1 MRKSLIKFTRN
12 ISPDISPTQP
22 PNMEQEEITELSHFK
37 MFYIMYDGTWPGA
50 FFCVITM
57 SPIFILVVL
66 TFTLFTNQRTSSIH
80 RNSLLMFALLT
91 SVILNKILK
100 SIFRHPRP
108 SPHYHGHGMP
118 SDHAQ
123 FMTLFV
129 GYFTQL
135 LSDYKRFN
143 WSPRYTMTKH
153 QELIAL
159 LWTWAIIVIYSRYYL
174 LFHTWPQLIAGSC
187 VGLVL
192 AKFWYY
198 VDKRLIYDTNCEIIS
213 II

>member
-1 MRKSLIKFTRN
+1 
-12 ISPDISPTQP
+12 
-22 PNMEQEEITELSHFK
+22 
-37 MFYIMYDGTWPGA
+37 MFYIMYNGTWSGA

-57 SPIFILVVL
+57 SPIFVLVIL
-66 TFTLFTNQRTSSIH
+66 TFTLFADDRRSIIN
-80 RNSLLMFALLT
+80 RNSLLMVALLT
-91 SVILNKILK
+91 SVILNYILK
-100 SIFRHPRP
+100 SIFRDPRP
-108 SPHYHGHGMP
+108 SLHYHGHGMP

-123 FMTLFV
+123 FMSLLA

-143 WSPRYTMTKH
+143 WSQKFTMTKH
-153 QELIAL
+153 HELIAL
-159 LWTWAIIVIYSRYYL
+159 LWTWAILVIYSRYYL
-174 LFHTWPQLIAGSC
+174 LFHTWPQLLAGTC

-198 VDKRLIYDTNCEIIS
+198 VDKHLIFDPTCNVIS